1 MRGRPGPCGPGG
13 GAPVVTGG
21 PDPETKEFL
30 VGYWIV
36 DCESPERAC
45 ELAARFPDRRRP
57 RA

>member
-1 MRGRPGPCGPGG
+1 M
-13 GAPVVTGG
+13 
-21 PDPETKEFL
+21 

-57 RA
+57 RALPGPPAVGGLRRRTPGSGAA